1 VLDDQLNLPPPA
13 GSLGIDYKGKPR
25 RLLGGLGRPI
35 AGLFTEAEA
44 ATAWR
49 MSTSAKLGLA
59 FETVANHD
67 ISVGLI
73 AHDGLSTQRQ
83 FFRQESQYVGV
94 ELRFDL

>member
-1 VLDDQLNLPPPA
+1 VVADQLKLPAPA
-13 GSLGIDYKGKPR
+13 ASLAVDYRGKPR

-35 AGLFTEAEA
+35 AGIFTEAEA

-49 MSTSAKLGLA
+49 MSTSAKIGVA
-59 FETVANHD
+59 FATGDTHD
-67 ISVGLI
+67 ISIGLI

-83 FFRQESQYVGV
+83 FFRQESQYIGL